1 MTQFFDML
9 PSICGF
15 RDGLGW
21 VGRTL
26 GLRPKA
32 AHEAAVAA
40 TEARTGATV

>member
-1 MTQFFDML
+1 MTQLFDML

-15 RDGLGW
+15 CDGLGW
-21 VGRTL
+21 VGITR

-40 TEARTGATV
+40 TEARMGAMV